1 MIQKEVSFLV
11 WLDVKMWINILN
23 IAFLWRSGNSDLV
36 KQPEI
41 QSWIMF
47 VLYDLRWVY
56 MYFCLPENSLYISF
70 FFSEK
75 ETSGE
80 ERGNSTAKDSKE
92 ENWTKKN
99 VSFLGRIEQRKKV
112 CPSVIINFSHFWTS
126 PPQPLNE
133 FQRNLTKS
141 KYSRFST
148 KIVLKVPISEQTW
161 MTWSLLVCN
170 LCLDFSKTW

>member
-1 MIQKEVSFLV
+1 M
-11 WLDVKMWINILN
+11 
-23 IAFLWRSGNSDLV
+23 
-36 KQPEI
+36 
-41 QSWIMF
+41 
-47 VLYDLRWVY
+47 
-56 MYFCLPENSLYISF
+56 
-70 FFSEK
+70 
-75 ETSGE
+75 
-80 ERGNSTAKDSKE
+80 
-92 ENWTKKN
+92 
-99 VSFLGRIEQRKKV
+99 SFLGRIEQRKKV

-170 LCLDFSKTW
+170 LCLDFSKTWLDNIMYARSFTRLLKHWVLRFAIRLGLGPLVRLSWRPSIGLLFVGRSVEYLPLCSRETFRDHFVYCLSSNPSVCHTVEIVTCRRHMFLNTLI